1 MSTNNINFYGSSSSR
16 GFEDWIETR
25 LKEENEKLIINIEI
39 LNDLIEQ
46 LVERLNNQEKIIN
59 ELKLT
64 FLPNPQDILFY
75 EKVYAENNPMNQVEI
90 FTQATLDPYDID
102 ADPKPSSN
110 ADAAT
115 STP

>member
-1 MSTNNINFYGSSSSR
+1 MSTNNINFYGSSSSK
-16 GFEDWIETR
+16 GFENWIETR
-25 LKEENEKLIINIEI
+25 LKQENEKLLIKIEI

-75 EKVYAENNPMNQVEI
+75 EKVYAENNPMMH
-90 FTQATLDPYDID
+90 PYDID

>member
-1 MSTNNINFYGSSSSR
+1 MSSNDINFYGSSSSK
-16 GFEDWIETR
+16 GFENWIETR
-25 LKEENEKLIINIEI
+25 LKQENEKLLIKIEI
-39 LNDLIEQ
+39 LNDLIVD
-46 LVERLNNQEKIIN
+46 LNERLNNQEKIIN

-75 EKVYAENNPMNQVEI
+75 EKVYAEHNPMMH
-90 FTQATLDPYDID
+90 PYDID